1 MRRRS
6 GASCTRLSFAE
17 GPHTPPPG
25 VRPMA
30 KAQRS
35 ALYSVRLKRL
45 APLLIL
51 IIGSAAGAGCVN
63 VRPWERAILADPCM
77 AMVPDPEEAK
87 LEQHLFAYREGS
99 AGGYGDTGGGCGC
112 N

>member
-1 MRRRS
+1 
-6 GASCTRLSFAE
+6 
-17 GPHTPPPG
+17 
-25 VRPMA
+25 
-30 KAQRS
+30 
-35 ALYSVRLKRL
+35 
-45 APLLIL
+45 LIL
-51 IIGSAAGAGCVN
+51 ILAAAGLGGCVN

-77 AMVPDPEEAK
+77 AVVPDPEEAK